1 MSASDRRG
9 RRGTGPRSGGAAA
22 NRRRHAFLRRRQ
34 RGLTLVE
41 LMIVVT
47 IIAIIAAV
55 AMAVYQDIV
64 KKSKLAADQ
73 GVVSSLRSAV
83 AIYYG
88 RSNGLFPA
96 TFGAV
101 ESSVHPIPVYNCAV
115 TPSYDPTNGQDR
127 PSPRRSTT
135 ARKELR
141 SASGESCPHRGKFF
155 RPGFLTRGAGR
166 LLDAAPIV
174 HRPR

>member
-1 MSASDRRG
+1 MSERGHEERRP
-9 RRGTGPRSGGAAA
+9 TGPRFRELRAMV
-22 NRRRHAFLRRRQ
+22 RRRLRFRKRDQ

-55 AMAVYQDIV
+55 AIAVYQDIV

-73 GVVSSLRSAV
+73 GIVASLRSAV

-96 TFGAV
+96 TMASV
-101 ESSVHPIPVYNCAV
+101 ETLVQPAPVYNCSVAPV
-115 TPSYDPTNGQDR
+115 YDTANGKI
-127 PSPRRSTT
+127 TFT
-135 ARKELR
+135 ATL
-141 SASGESCPHRGKFF
+141 GDCP
-155 RPGFLTRGAGR
+155 
-166 LLDAAPIV
+166 
-174 HRPR
+174 

>member
-1 MSASDRRG
+1 MDERDCEEREATDTGSRG
-9 RRGTGPRSGGAAA
+9 LRGFIW
-22 NRRRHAFLRRRQ
+22 RRRRSRKRDQ

-55 AMAVYQDIV
+55 AIAVYQDIV

-73 GVVSSLRSAV
+73 GIVSSLRSAV

-96 TFGAV
+96 TMGAV
-101 ESSVHPIPVYNCAV
+101 ELLVQPMPVYNCTV
-115 TPSYDPTNGQDR
+115 PPTYEPANGKI
-127 PSPRRSTT
+127 TFT
-135 ARKELR
+135 ATL
-141 SASGESCPHRGKFF
+141 ADCP
-155 RPGFLTRGAGR
+155 
-166 LLDAAPIV
+166 
-174 HRPR
+174 

>member
-1 MSASDRRG
+1 MSEPDSEEREAPSPEPRG
-9 RRGTGPRSGGAAA
+9 LPAMI
-22 NRRRHAFLRRRQ
+22 RRRRRLRKRDQ

-55 AMAVYQDIV
+55 AIAIYQDIV

-73 GVVSSLRSAV
+73 GIVSSLRSAV

-96 TFGAV
+96 TLGSV
-101 ESSVHPIPVYNCAV
+101 EALVQPAPIYNCAI
-115 TPSYDPTNGQDR
+115 PPTYEPANGKI
-127 PSPRRSTT
+127 TFT
-135 ARKELR
+135 ATIDD
-141 SASGESCPHRGKFF
+141 CP
-155 RPGFLTRGAGR
+155 
-166 LLDAAPIV
+166 
-174 HRPR
+174 

>member
-1 MSASDRRG
+1 MSERDPEERG
-9 RRGTGPRSGGAAA
+9 ATDPGSSGLRGMI
-22 NRRRHAFLRRRQ
+22 RRRRRSRKRDQ

-55 AMAVYQDIV
+55 AIAIYQDIV

-73 GVVSSLRSAV
+73 GIVSSLRSAV

-96 TFGAV
+96 NMASV
-101 ESSVHPIPVYNCAV
+101 EALVQPAPVYNCSV
-115 TPSYDPTNGQDR
+115 PPVYDSANGKI
-127 PSPRRSTT
+127 TFT
-135 ARKELR
+135 ATL
-141 SASGESCPHRGKFF
+141 SDCP
-155 RPGFLTRGAGR
+155 
-166 LLDAAPIV
+166 
-174 HRPR
+174 

>member
-1 MSASDRRG
+1 MSEIECEERG
-9 RRGTGPRSGGAAA
+9 ATDPGSRGLRGII
-22 NRRRHAFLRRRQ
+22 RRRRRSWKRDQ

-55 AMAVYQDIV
+55 AIAVYQDIV

-96 TFGAV
+96 TMASV
-101 ESSVHPIPVYNCAV
+101 EALVQPAPVYNCAV
-115 TPSYDPTNGQDR
+115 PPVYEPANGKI
-127 PSPRRSTT
+127 TFT
-135 ARKELR
+135 ATL
-141 SASGESCPHRGKFF
+141 SDCP
-155 RPGFLTRGAGR
+155 
-166 LLDAAPIV
+166 
-174 HRPR
+174 

>member
-1 MSASDRRG
+1 MSEPEGEEREATDPECQGIR
-9 RRGTGPRSGGAAA
+9 AMI
-22 NRRRHAFLRRRQ
+22 RRRRRTRKRDQ

-55 AMAVYQDIV
+55 AIAIYQDIV

-96 TFGAV
+96 TMTSV
-101 ESSVHPIPVYNCAV
+101 EALVQPAPVYNCSV
-115 TPSYDPTNGQDR
+115 PPTYEPSNGKI
-127 PSPRRSTT
+127 TFT
-135 ARKELR
+135 ATL
-141 SASGESCPHRGKFF
+141 SDCP
-155 RPGFLTRGAGR
+155 
-166 LLDAAPIV
+166 
-174 HRPR
+174 